1 MTLEPV
7 MPALDEEENPEL
19 RDFARRFWW
28 SLPLTVVVT
37 VLAMAGHSL
46 QLLPWLSSKL
56 DRVRSGDTGDLMGRL
71 ALFCKGTWPRLE
83 IAVQTC
89 GL

>member
-28 SLPLTVVVT
+28 SLPLTVIVT
-37 VLAMAGHSL
+37 VLAMAGHFITT
-46 QLLPWLSSKL
+46 LPWL
-56 DRVRSGDTGDLMGRL
+56 DQNWIEFAL
-71 ALFCKGTWPRLE
+71 ATPVTLWAGWPFL
-83 IAVQTC
+83 
-89 GL
+89 